1 MSILK
6 FRVALAQTHSHQAD
20 PTSNLQII
28 SEICEKIDFDE
39 EIPTIVVFPELSV
52 TGYLMHDDVYQL
64 AEPIPSGPFSQELAR
79 ISQKNSCY
87 LIAGMP
93 ESSIP
98 GLLYNTA
105 VMFGPEGFI
114 GKSRKIFLPNH
125 SVFNERRYFRS
136 SPTINVMDTPMG
148 KIGMQICYDIF
159 SPEITRAHA
168 LLGAH
173 TSICISA
180 SPGVRR
186 QYFETFIPARAMEN
200 TINFVYVNQ
209 SGIQDDLIFW
219 GGSEVRSATGKQ
231 IAKLE
236 YNKPDFE
243 VCTLSTDSS
252 QSAKNFVPTL
262 KDLPS
267 WIFKTIEESY
277 YDI

>member
-1 MSILK
+1 MK
-6 FRVALAQTHSHQAD
+6 FRVAMAQIRSHQAD
-20 PTSNLQII
+20 PITNLNTIAKI
-28 SEICEKIDFDE
+28 CAKPEIQHEL
-39 EIPTIVVFPELSV
+39 PTIVIFPELSV

-64 AEPIPSGPFSQELAR
+64 AESVPSGSL
-79 ISQKNSCY
+79 SQKLAQIAEKNNCY
-87 LIAGMP
+87 LIAGLP
-93 ESSIP
+93 ESSLP

-105 VMFGPEGFI
+105 VTFGPKGFI
-114 GKSRKIFLPNH
+114 GKNRKIFLPNH

-136 SPTINVMDTPMG
+136 APTINVVDTPFG
-148 KIGMQICYDIF
+148 KLGVQICYDIF

-186 QYFETFIPARAMEN
+186 HYFESFIPARAMEN

-209 SGIQDDLIFW
+209 SGIQDDLVFW

-231 IAKLE
+231 LLKLRYDE
-236 YNKPDFE
+236 PDFGIS
-243 VCTLSTDSS
+243 TLSVKSS
-252 QSAKNFVPTL
+252 QDSKNFVPTL
-262 KDLPS
+262 KDLPP
-267 WIFKTIEESY
+267 WIFKKLEESC

>member
-1 MSILK
+1 MK
-6 FRVALAQTHSHQAD
+6 FRVALAQVHSHQAD
-20 PTSNLQII
+20 PTSNLRVI
-28 SEICEKIDFDE
+28 SDVCEKVEVVDGL
-39 EIPTIVVFPELSV
+39 PTIVIFPELSV
-52 TGYLMHDDVYQL
+52 TGYLMHDDVYEL
-64 AEPIPSGPFSQELAR
+64 AEPIPTGPLSQKLVQ
-79 ISQKNSCY
+79 ISQKNQCY
-87 LIAGMP
+87 LIVGMP

-105 VMFGPEGFI
+105 VMFGPEGYI

-136 SPTINVMDTPMG
+136 SPAINIIDTPMG

-186 QYFETFIPARAMEN
+186 HYFETFIPARAMEN
-200 TINFVYVNQ
+200 TLNFVYVNQ

-231 IAKLE
+231 LVKLK
-236 YNKPDFE
+236 YNKPDYGI
-243 VCTLSTDSS
+243 CTLTTESS

-267 WIFKTIEESY
+267 WIFQKIEESY

>member
-1 MSILK
+1 M
-6 FRVALAQTHSHQAD
+6 ALAQIHSRQAD
-20 PTSNLQII
+20 PSSNLEII
-28 SEICEKIDFDE
+28 SNICNENAINDDLD
-39 EIPTIVVFPELSV
+39 TIFVFPELSV
-52 TGYLMHDDVYQL
+52 TGYLMHDDIFQL
-64 AEPIPSGPFSQELAR
+64 AEPVPTGPLTQELIK
-79 ISQKNSCY
+79 ISKKNNCY
-87 LIAGMP
+87 LVAGLP
-93 ESSIP
+93 ESSVP
-98 GLLYNTA
+98 GLLYNSA
-105 VMFGPEGFI
+105 VMVGPKGFI

-125 SVFNERRYFRS
+125 SVFNERRYFRT
-136 SPTINVMDTPMG
+136 SPVINVLDTPMG

-231 IAKLE
+231 IAKLI
-236 YNKPDFE
+236 YNEPDFAH
-243 VCTLSTDSS
+243 CTLTTESS
-252 QSAKNFVPTL
+252 QKAKNFVPTL
-262 KDLPS
+262 KDLPP
-267 WIFKTIEESY
+267 WIFKQLEESY

>member
-1 MSILK
+1 MK
-6 FRVALAQTHSHQAD
+6 FRVALAQIHSHQAD
-20 PTSNLQII
+20 PESNLRII
-28 SEICEKIDFDE
+28 SDICENLEVDNDLE
-39 EIPTIVVFPELSV
+39 TVVVFPELSV

-64 AEPIPSGPFSQELAR
+64 AEPVPSGPLSKQLRE
-79 ISQKNSCY
+79 ISQKNACY
-87 LIAGMP
+87 LIAGLP
-93 ESSIP
+93 ESSVP

-105 VMFGPEGFI
+105 VMFGPEGFL

-125 SVFNERRYFRS
+125 SVFNERRYFRT
-136 SPTINVMDTPMG
+136 SPVINVIDTPMG

-200 TINFVYVNQ
+200 TINFIYVNQ

-231 IAKLE
+231 IAKLS
-236 YNKPDFE
+236 YDKPDFGIY
-243 VCTLSTDSS
+243 TLSMESAR
-252 QSAKNFVPTL
+252 SAKNFVPTL

-267 WIFKTIEESY
+267 WIFKQLEESY